1 MVFSDS
7 DVYKWLEALA
17 WEIGR
22 EPSPGLEALARETI
36 GLVAATQEPDGYLNS

>member
-17 WEIGR
+17 WERGR
-22 EPSPGLEALARETI
+22 ETSDERPPRHPTD
-36 GLVAATQEPDGYLNS
+36 T

>member
-17 WEIGR
+17 WERGR
-22 EPSPGLEALARETI
+22 EQSDELDRLASEAI
-36 GLVAATQEPDGYLNS
+36 QFVAAPRHPTDI